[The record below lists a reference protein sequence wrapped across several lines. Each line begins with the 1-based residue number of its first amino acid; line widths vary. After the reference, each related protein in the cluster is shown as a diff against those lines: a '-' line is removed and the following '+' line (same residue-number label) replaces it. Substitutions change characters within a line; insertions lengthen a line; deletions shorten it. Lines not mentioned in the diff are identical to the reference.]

1 MKMLLLLLG
10 SSLLLVPFLNAE
22 EVIVI
27 HDTEGGYVS
36 YNIED
41 ISKLDFSENDG
52 MIVHHLDQQTEYALD
67 EVAKITYNPDWNSV
81 HESAETIVPPA
92 TFILHQAYPN
102 PFNPSTNISYQLR
115 ADGIVK
121 LAVTDVN
128 GRIVKSLV
136 SARQISGLYSYE
148 WQGKNNSGQSVAA
161 GLYFYRLSVDD
172 VSQTRK
178 MLLIK

>member
-1 MKMLLLLLG
+1 MRILIILFIGIAL
-10 SSLLLVPFLNAE
+10 SFPALNAE
-22 EVIVI
+22 EVILI
-27 HDTEGGYVS
+27 HDTDGGYVS

-41 ISKLDFSENDG
+41 ISKLDFSENDD
-52 MIVHHLDQQTEYALD
+52 MIVHHLDRQTEYALD